1 MKDKF
6 SVITSTFGLLI
17 FGCIVAIGLASFGY
31 IKHSDDRLVEVKGLS
46 EKTVRADIGDMSIS
60 ISNSGYVNLE
70 DLYKK
75 RVSDKEKVINFLKN
89 QGITDD
95 EIVNFFMNTS
105 DYNEENKTTSASGI
119 ITIDRK
125 KFFRSDDT
133 ISIRTTQLEK
143 IGKIKSEIVKLSSEG
158 VLLTYNY
165 SYKLTNFINVKL
177 EMMKEA
183 SQNALENAKAF
194 VEPQGVNIGRVA
206 YLRQGE
212 ITIRAEDESEN
223 VSSWDSQES
232 QSANKKLRLV
242 IRAGFTSKMKG
253 K

>member
-17 FGCIVAIGLASFGY
+17 FGCIVATGLASFGY
-31 IKHSDDRLVEVKGLS
+31 LKHSDDRLVEVKGLS

-60 ISNSGYVNLE
+60 ISNSSYANLE

-95 EIVNFFMNTS
+95 EIVNFAMNTS
-105 DYNEENKTTSASGI
+105 DYNEEDKTTSASGI
-119 ITIDRK
+119 TTVDRK

-133 ISIRTTQLEK
+133 ISIRTSQLEK

-253 K
+253 E

>member
-6 SVITSTFGLLI
+6 SVITITFGLLI

-31 IKHSDDRLVEVKGLS
+31 VKYSDDRLVEVKGLS

-60 ISNSGYVNLE
+60 ISNSGYANLE

-95 EIVNFFMNTS
+95 EIVNFSMNTS
-105 DYNEENKTTSASGI
+105 DYNEEDKTTSASGI
-119 ITIDRK
+119 TTVDRK

-177 EMMKEA
+177 KMMKEA

>member
-6 SVITSTFGLLI
+6 SVITITFGLLI

-31 IKHSDDRLVEVKGLS
+31 VKYSDDRLVEVKGLS

-60 ISNSGYVNLE
+60 ISNSGYANLE

-95 EIVNFFMNTS
+95 EIVNFAMNTS
-105 DYNEENKTTSASGI
+105 DYNEEDN
-119 ITIDRK
+119 TIN
-125 KFFRSDDT
+125 
-133 ISIRTTQLEK
+133 IRTSQLEK

>member
-6 SVITSTFGLLI
+6 GVITFTFGLLI
-17 FGCIVAIGLASFGY
+17 FGCIVATGLASFGY
-31 IKHSDDRLVEVKGLS
+31 LKHSDDRLVEVKGLS
-46 EKTVRADIGDMSIS
+46 EKTVRADIGSMSIR
-60 ISNSGYVNLE
+60 ISNSGYANLE
-70 DLYKK
+70 DLYRK
-75 RVSDKEKVINFLKN
+75 RISDKEKVVNFLKD
-89 QGITDD
+89 QGVTDD
-95 EIVNFFMNTS
+95 EIVNFSMNTS
-105 DYNEENKTTSASGI
+105 DYNEEDKTISASGI
-119 ITIDRK
+119 TTVDRK

-133 ISIRTTQLEK
+133 ISIRTSQLEK

-158 VLLTYNY
+158 VLLTYSYN
-165 SYKLTNFINVKL
+165 YKLTNFINVKL

-183 SQNALENAKAF
+183 SQNAFENAKAF
-194 VEPQGVNIGRVA
+194 VEPQGVSIGRVA

>member
-6 SVITSTFGLLI
+6 SVVTFTFDLLI
-17 FGCIVAIGLASFGY
+17 FGCIIATGLASFGY
-31 IKHSDDRLVEVKGLS
+31 VKSYDNRLIEVKGLS
-46 EKTVRADIGDMSIS
+46 EKTVKADIGDMSIS
-60 ISNSGYVNLE
+60 ISNSGYANLE

-75 RVSDKEKVINFLKN
+75 RISDKEKVIDFLKK

-95 EIVNFFMNTS
+95 EIVNFSMNTS
-105 DYNEENKTTSASGI
+105 DYNEEDKTTSASGI
-119 ITIDRK
+119 TTIDRK

-133 ISIRTTQLEK
+133 INIKTTQLEK
-143 IGKIKSEIVKLSSEG
+143 INEIKSEIVKLSSEG

-183 SQNALENAKAF
+183 SQNARKNAEAF
-194 VEPQGVNIGRVA
+194 VEPQGVKIGKVA

-232 QSANKKLRLV
+232 QSINKKLRLV
-242 IRAGFTSKMKG
+242 IRAGFTSNNKKE
-253 K
+253 

>member
-95 EIVNFFMNTS
+95 EIVNFSMNTS
-105 DYNEENKTTSASGI
+105 DYNEEDKTTSASGI
-119 ITIDRK
+119 TTIDRK